1 MASPIPRPT
10 SGVTSS
16 RKPSL
21 TLLAPND
28 LLFLKSNGVSSLSRP
43 ALIQELL
50 ATCGY
55 LNVNDEIKKFSPS
68 FPLTTFQAFN
78 SYIMLVA
85 TVQDSTGLDH
95 LASGA

>member
-1 MASPIPRPT
+1 M
-10 SGVTSS
+10 
-16 RKPSL
+16 

-55 LNVNDEIKKFSPS
+55 LNVND
-68 FPLTTFQAFN
+68 
-78 SYIMLVA
+78 
-85 TVQDSTGLDH
+85 
-95 LASGA
+95 